1 MSRVTIRDV
10 AEAAGVSISAVSYI
24 LNGSTKK
31 KYADATVKAVKR
43 AAERLGYSP
52 NQLARGMRSQKAN
65 AIGIVN
71 FWENNSAV
79 FAPTLCA
86 VAEAAKGL
94 GCVSVVCT
102 GCEDFSYIAGYK
114 NRTVDGFVVIAPSS
128 LRFNERAHIRA
139 LQEAGAPFAIVNAGL
154 RLTDVASVF
163 YNYYEVSALAVKH
176 LFEKGL
182 QRIVYVDEF
191 IEEAARE
198 LRDRRE
204 GYEDTMREVGLLPRT
219 YDLEHLHS
227 DDLDGIEAVV
237 TPRAETARAL
247 MRRLLDDGIRV
258 PGDFQ
263 LIAGS
268 KEENGREGYVAL
280 TAAEFSYRSAAEYAV
295 RAVLGL
301 EPPKAF
307 VPSPSIVDGKTT
319 H

>member
-24 LNGSTKK
+24 LNGSNKK
-31 KYADATVKAVKR
+31 KYSDAAVKAVKR
-43 AAERLGYSP
+43 AAERLGYAP
-52 NQLARGMRSQKAN
+52 NQIARGMRSQKAN

-71 FWENNSAV
+71 FWENSSAI

-86 VAEAAKGL
+86 VAEAAREL
-94 GCVSVVCT
+94 GCVSVICT
-102 GCEDFSYIAGYK
+102 GCEDFSYITNYK
-114 NRTVDGFVVIAPSS
+114 NKTVDGFVVIAPSA

-139 LQEAGAPFAIVNAGL
+139 LQEAGAPFVIINAGL

-219 YDLEHLHS
+219 YDLEHLRV
-227 DDLDGIEAVV
+227 DDLEGIEAVV
-237 TPRAETARAL
+237 TSRAETARAL

-258 PGDFQ
+258 PNDFQ

-268 KEENGREGYVAL
+268 KEGNGREGYVAL
-280 TAAEFSYRSAAEYAV
+280 TSAEFSYRAAAEYAV
-295 RAVLGL
+295 RAVMGL
-301 EPPKAF
+301 DVPKAF
-307 VPSPSIVDGKTT
+307 VPSPAIVEGKTT
-319 H
+319 R